1 MIRHVRRHFIC
12 FTMCILTGAV
22 LLPMIALNVIPAFM
36 SYNQNKTVLQQ
47 AVQNEIRLRSPKPS
61 KQPDKQP
68 SENDPFIPQTTTVV
82 SGTTVSVSVTST
94 TTTTETT
101 AGITT
106 DAPAEQ
112 IQAPPETAVQGS
124 HTKPAAM
131 TTQPVMTKPAAPV
144 VTTQNVQTR
153 PNDPNPDYPPDDNH
167 DNPPPYPDDWHRP
180 PEQDPWWWYEHEHY
194 NDENMSFNG
203 CGIPGAAMF
212 SYMPL
217 TASLTTEEKKP
228 QNINFPP
235 KEEHD
240 TDYFLAVLDQQG
252 NMTETIQADW
262 YDYTEEQV
270 AALVA
275 QVQKQN
281 KQDGKYE
288 SLQYYAQDYQ
298 KGTIISFM
306 DCSKDQKFLRQLLF
320 ISIVVFLLM
329 ESIVFGLTMMLTKR
343 AMQPMQISFEKQK
356 QFISDAGHELKTPL
370 TIISANADILQD
382 EIGENKW
389 LDYIRM
395 QTERMRIL
403 VDEMMTLT
411 KMEHSSAT
419 ATAERF
425 NLSSAVETM
434 ALLAKDGD
442 VIDKEWG
449 DFTAEMYSEGHSF
462 FTYMSDNADSLS
474 SCCRLRNEI
483 QDNGFSYTLGA
494 GGVST
499 GSKSVLTINLNRCI
513 QYAVN
518 NKLDYKEY
526 LSGVIDLCHKVQL
539 AYNENLKELQKHG
552 MLPLFD
558 AGYINMGRQYLTIG
572 VNGLV
577 EAAEFMGLKITDNPD
592 YLAFV
597 QTVLGLVEKYNVQYR
612 TKDVLFNCEMIPAE
626 NVGVKHAKWDREDGY
641 FVPRDCYNSYFYV
654 VEDDSLNIMDK
665 FKMHG
670 APYIEHLTGGS
681 ALHMN
686 LEEHLSQAQY
696 RQLLRVAAKE
706 GCNYFTFN
714 IPNTICNDCGY
725 IDKRYLKKC
734 PHCGSENVDY
744 MTRIIG
750 YLKRVSNFSKAR
762 QQEASRRYYA
772 EKNKYAEA

>member
-68 SENDPFIPQTTTVV
+68 SENDPFTQTTTVV

-94 TTTTETT
+94 TTTTEIT

-112 IQAPPETAVQGS
+112 TQAPPEPAVQES

-180 PEQDPWWWYEHEHY
+180 PEQDPWWWHDHGNYH
-194 NDENMSFNG
+194 DADTSFNS
-203 CGIPGAAMF
+203 CGVPGAAML

-217 TASLTTEEKKP
+217 TAAVITDGKKP
-228 QNINFPP
+228 EDAGFPP

-288 SLQYYAQDYQ
+288 SLQYYAQDFQ

-370 TIISANADILQD
+370 TIISANTDILQD

-434 ALLAKDGD
+434 ALPFESQAFEQQKKFE
-442 VIDKEWG
+442 IDIQPELYFQG
-449 DFTAEMYSEGHSF
+449 NPEQIRRMIGILI
-462 FTYMSDNADSLS
+462 DNAFKYSAEHGAIRVSLK
-474 SCCRLRNEI
+474 EE
-483 QDNGFSYTLGA
+483 A
-494 GGVST
+494 GGRSVLEVYNT
-499 GSKSVLTINLNRCI
+499 GKGVREDEKEKIFERFYRSDSSRARATGGYGLGLSIAKSVADAHKMKIE
-513 QYAVN
+513 VN
-518 NKLDYKEY
+518 SEPEHWITFTVWFPAQKKLPEKE
-526 LSGVIDLCHKVQL
+526 KNQ
-539 AYNENLKELQKHG
+539 N
-552 MLPLFD
+552 
-558 AGYINMGRQYLTIG
+558 
-572 VNGLV
+572 
-577 EAAEFMGLKITDNPD
+577 
-592 YLAFV
+592 
-597 QTVLGLVEKYNVQYR
+597 
-612 TKDVLFNCEMIPAE
+612 
-626 NVGVKHAKWDREDGY
+626 HAK
-641 FVPRDCYNSYFYV
+641 
-654 VEDDSLNIMDK
+654 
-665 FKMHG
+665 
-670 APYIEHLTGGS
+670 
-681 ALHMN
+681 
-686 LEEHLSQAQY
+686 
-696 RQLLRVAAKE
+696 
-706 GCNYFTFN
+706 
-714 IPNTICNDCGY
+714 
-725 IDKRYLKKC
+725 
-734 PHCGSENVDY
+734 
-744 MTRIIG
+744 
-750 YLKRVSNFSKAR
+750 
-762 QQEASRRYYA
+762 
-772 EKNKYAEA
+772 

>member
-68 SENDPFIPQTTTVV
+68 SENDPFTPQTTTVV
-82 SGTTVSVSVTST
+82 SGTTVSVSVTSST

-112 IQAPPETAVQGS
+112 TQAPPEPAVQES

-203 CGIPGAAMF
+203 CGIPGAAML

-217 TASLTTEEKKP
+217 TASLTTEEKKL
-228 QNINFPP
+228 QDINFPP

-240 TDYFLAVLDQQG
+240 TDCFLAVLDQQG

-262 YDYTEEQV
+262 YDYTEEEV

-434 ALLAKDGD
+434 ALPFESQAFEQQKKFE
-442 VIDKEWG
+442 IDIQPELYFQG
-449 DFTAEMYSEGHSF
+449 NPEQVRRMIGILI
-462 FTYMSDNADSLS
+462 DNAFKYSAEHGAIRVSLKEEASGRAVLEVYNTGKGIREDEKEKIFERFYRSDSSRARATGGYGLGLS
-474 SCCRLRNEI
+474 I
-483 QDNGFSYTLGA
+483 A
-494 GGVST
+494 
-499 GSKSVLTINLNRCI
+499 KSVADAHKMKIE
-513 QYAVN
+513 VN
-518 NKLDYKEY
+518 SEPEHWITFIVWFPAQKKLPEKE
-526 LSGVIDLCHKVQL
+526 KNQ
-539 AYNENLKELQKHG
+539 N
-552 MLPLFD
+552 
-558 AGYINMGRQYLTIG
+558 
-572 VNGLV
+572 
-577 EAAEFMGLKITDNPD
+577 
-592 YLAFV
+592 
-597 QTVLGLVEKYNVQYR
+597 
-612 TKDVLFNCEMIPAE
+612 
-626 NVGVKHAKWDREDGY
+626 HAK
-641 FVPRDCYNSYFYV
+641 
-654 VEDDSLNIMDK
+654 
-665 FKMHG
+665 
-670 APYIEHLTGGS
+670 
-681 ALHMN
+681 
-686 LEEHLSQAQY
+686 
-696 RQLLRVAAKE
+696 
-706 GCNYFTFN
+706 
-714 IPNTICNDCGY
+714 
-725 IDKRYLKKC
+725 
-734 PHCGSENVDY
+734 
-744 MTRIIG
+744 
-750 YLKRVSNFSKAR
+750 
-762 QQEASRRYYA
+762 
-772 EKNKYAEA
+772 

>member
-112 IQAPPETAVQGS
+112 IQAPPE
-124 HTKPAAM
+124 
-131 TTQPVMTKPAAPV
+131 
-144 VTTQNVQTR
+144 
-153 PNDPNPDYPPDDNH
+153 
-167 DNPPPYPDDWHRP
+167 
-180 PEQDPWWWYEHEHY
+180 QDPWWWHEHEHY

-203 CGIPGAAMF
+203 CGISGAAML

-228 QNINFPP
+228 DDINFPP

-240 TDYFLAVLDQQG
+240 TDCFLAVLDQQG

-434 ALLAKDGD
+434 ALPFESQAFEQQKKFE
-442 VIDKEWG
+442 IDIQPELYFQG
-449 DFTAEMYSEGHSF
+449 NPEQVRRMIGILI
-462 FTYMSDNADSLS
+462 DNAFKYSAEHGAIRVSLKEETSSRAVLEVYNTGKGIREDEKEKIFERFYRSDSSRARATGGYGLGLS
-474 SCCRLRNEI
+474 I
-483 QDNGFSYTLGA
+483 A
-494 GGVST
+494 
-499 GSKSVLTINLNRCI
+499 KSVADAHKMKIE
-513 QYAVN
+513 VN
-518 NKLDYKEY
+518 SEPEHWITFTVWFPAQKKLPEKE
-526 LSGVIDLCHKVQL
+526 KNQ
-539 AYNENLKELQKHG
+539 N
-552 MLPLFD
+552 
-558 AGYINMGRQYLTIG
+558 
-572 VNGLV
+572 
-577 EAAEFMGLKITDNPD
+577 
-592 YLAFV
+592 
-597 QTVLGLVEKYNVQYR
+597 
-612 TKDVLFNCEMIPAE
+612 
-626 NVGVKHAKWDREDGY
+626 HAK
-641 FVPRDCYNSYFYV
+641 
-654 VEDDSLNIMDK
+654 
-665 FKMHG
+665 
-670 APYIEHLTGGS
+670 
-681 ALHMN
+681 
-686 LEEHLSQAQY
+686 
-696 RQLLRVAAKE
+696 
-706 GCNYFTFN
+706 
-714 IPNTICNDCGY
+714 
-725 IDKRYLKKC
+725 
-734 PHCGSENVDY
+734 
-744 MTRIIG
+744 
-750 YLKRVSNFSKAR
+750 
-762 QQEASRRYYA
+762 
-772 EKNKYAEA
+772 

>member
-82 SGTTVSVSVTST
+82 SGTMVSVSVTST

-240 TDYFLAVLDQQG
+240 TDCFLAVLDQQG

-270 AALVA
+270 VALVA

-434 ALLAKDGD
+434 ALPFESQAFEQQKKFEIAIQPELYFQGNPEQ
-442 VIDKEWG
+442 VRRMIG
-449 DFTAEMYSEGHSF
+449 ILI
-462 FTYMSDNADSLS
+462 DNAFKYSAEHGAIRVSLKEETSGRAVLEVYNTGKGIREDEKEKIFERFYRSDSSRARATGGYGLGLS
-474 SCCRLRNEI
+474 I
-483 QDNGFSYTLGA
+483 A
-494 GGVST
+494 
-499 GSKSVLTINLNRCI
+499 KSVADAHKMKIE
-513 QYAVN
+513 VN
-518 NKLDYKEY
+518 SEPEHWITFTVWFPAQKKLPEKE
-526 LSGVIDLCHKVQL
+526 KNQ
-539 AYNENLKELQKHG
+539 N
-552 MLPLFD
+552 
-558 AGYINMGRQYLTIG
+558 
-572 VNGLV
+572 
-577 EAAEFMGLKITDNPD
+577 
-592 YLAFV
+592 
-597 QTVLGLVEKYNVQYR
+597 
-612 TKDVLFNCEMIPAE
+612 
-626 NVGVKHAKWDREDGY
+626 HAK
-641 FVPRDCYNSYFYV
+641 
-654 VEDDSLNIMDK
+654 
-665 FKMHG
+665 
-670 APYIEHLTGGS
+670 
-681 ALHMN
+681 
-686 LEEHLSQAQY
+686 
-696 RQLLRVAAKE
+696 
-706 GCNYFTFN
+706 
-714 IPNTICNDCGY
+714 
-725 IDKRYLKKC
+725 
-734 PHCGSENVDY
+734 
-744 MTRIIG
+744 
-750 YLKRVSNFSKAR
+750 
-762 QQEASRRYYA
+762 
-772 EKNKYAEA
+772 

>member
-68 SENDPFIPQTTTVV
+68 SENDPFTPQTTTVV
-82 SGTTVSVSVTST
+82 SSTTVSVSVTSI

-101 AGITT
+101 AAITT

-112 IQAPPETAVQGS
+112 TQAPPEPAVQES

-228 QNINFPP
+228 QDVGFPP

-275 QVQKQN
+275 QVQKQH

-434 ALLAKDGD
+434 VLPFESQAFEQQKKFE
-442 VIDKEWG
+442 IDIQPELYFQG
-449 DFTAEMYSEGHSF
+449 NPEQVRRMIGILI
-462 FTYMSDNADSLS
+462 DNAFKYSAEHGAIRVSLK
-474 SCCRLRNEI
+474 EE
-483 QDNGFSYTLGA
+483 A
-494 GGVST
+494 GGRSVLEVYNT
-499 GSKSVLTINLNRCI
+499 GKGIREDEKEKIFERFYRSDSSRARATGGYGLGLSIAKSVADAHKMKIE
-513 QYAVN
+513 VN
-518 NKLDYKEY
+518 SEPEHWITFTVWFPAQKKLPEKE
-526 LSGVIDLCHKVQL
+526 KNQ
-539 AYNENLKELQKHG
+539 N
-552 MLPLFD
+552 
-558 AGYINMGRQYLTIG
+558 
-572 VNGLV
+572 
-577 EAAEFMGLKITDNPD
+577 
-592 YLAFV
+592 
-597 QTVLGLVEKYNVQYR
+597 
-612 TKDVLFNCEMIPAE
+612 
-626 NVGVKHAKWDREDGY
+626 HAK
-641 FVPRDCYNSYFYV
+641 
-654 VEDDSLNIMDK
+654 
-665 FKMHG
+665 
-670 APYIEHLTGGS
+670 
-681 ALHMN
+681 
-686 LEEHLSQAQY
+686 
-696 RQLLRVAAKE
+696 
-706 GCNYFTFN
+706 
-714 IPNTICNDCGY
+714 
-725 IDKRYLKKC
+725 
-734 PHCGSENVDY
+734 
-744 MTRIIG
+744 
-750 YLKRVSNFSKAR
+750 
-762 QQEASRRYYA
+762 
-772 EKNKYAEA
+772 

>member
-82 SGTTVSVSVTST
+82 SGTMVSVSVTST

-240 TDYFLAVLDQQG
+240 TDCFLAVLDQQG

-270 AALVA
+270 VALVA

-356 QFISDAGHELKTPL
+356 QFISDA
-370 TIISANADILQD
+370 
-382 EIGENKW
+382 
-389 LDYIRM
+389 
-395 QTERMRIL
+395 
-403 VDEMMTLT
+403 
-411 KMEHSSAT
+411 
-419 ATAERF
+419 
-425 NLSSAVETM
+425 
-434 ALLAKDGD
+434 
-442 VIDKEWG
+442 
-449 DFTAEMYSEGHSF
+449 
-462 FTYMSDNADSLS
+462 
-474 SCCRLRNEI
+474 
-483 QDNGFSYTLGA
+483 
-494 GGVST
+494 
-499 GSKSVLTINLNRCI
+499 
-513 QYAVN
+513 
-518 NKLDYKEY
+518 
-526 LSGVIDLCHKVQL
+526 
-539 AYNENLKELQKHG
+539 
-552 MLPLFD
+552 
-558 AGYINMGRQYLTIG
+558 
-572 VNGLV
+572 
-577 EAAEFMGLKITDNPD
+577 
-592 YLAFV
+592 
-597 QTVLGLVEKYNVQYR
+597 
-612 TKDVLFNCEMIPAE
+612 
-626 NVGVKHAKWDREDGY
+626 
-641 FVPRDCYNSYFYV
+641 
-654 VEDDSLNIMDK
+654 
-665 FKMHG
+665 
-670 APYIEHLTGGS
+670 
-681 ALHMN
+681 
-686 LEEHLSQAQY
+686 
-696 RQLLRVAAKE
+696 
-706 GCNYFTFN
+706 
-714 IPNTICNDCGY
+714 
-725 IDKRYLKKC
+725 
-734 PHCGSENVDY
+734 
-744 MTRIIG
+744 
-750 YLKRVSNFSKAR
+750 
-762 QQEASRRYYA
+762 
-772 EKNKYAEA
+772 